1 MTHSCGYD
9 LEGLAK
15 RRFSSFLVWEIAHW
29 CEETRSKSYI
39 TPALTTM
46 LWVVFIKKY

>member
-1 MTHSCGYD
+1 MTHSSGYD

-15 RRFSSFLVWEIAHW
+15 RLFSSSFLVWEIAHL
-29 CEETRSKSYI
+29 CEEIWSNSYI

-46 LWVVFIKKY
+46 LW